1 MNSLYLF
8 SLSGLVAALVLL
20 YLFRARSTVAGV
32 GQLQG
37 PRSPS
42 WLVGNLHSF
51 FCVEN
56 VGDDDFNWLKTYG
69 PSMSIKGPFGR
80 DVLYTADPR
89 VASPVASPS
98 AQPDVFSLWQA
109 LQYILNTSGYR
120 FPKSPDFLFVV
131 EVVAGRGI
139 IWAEGEHH
147 ILQRKIMA
155 PGFSQGSIKGF
166 LPMFRETAE
175 RATEKWQ
182 DLVLQDMKT
191 SSVIDVHS
199 WLGRLSLDIIGK
211 SMDYEFHS
219 LSNDSDNEVLKV
231 YKKPTVGKYWTSV
244 FFSKFTTLLVVAP
257 TFITNLPI
265 INLPSKISRAKRLR
279 DYYKTVNRV
288 GQTIIDRQLKSLAA
302 GNEGGKDLMGVLVK
316 NNCAQREEI
325 RLGNAELLAQLSSLL
340 LAGHETVTSVV
351 SWILWELSKNPAL
364 QAQLREEII
373 NTRTRAIQKGQ
384 DGLTSVD
391 FDSMPYLLAVIKETL
406 RFHAPLPQTFRIAGG
421 NETIPFSTPLRTKD
435 GGLVN
440 EISVSKGQR
449 IVIGLAAYNRL
460 ETVWGPDA
468 NEWKPERFLDGKS
481 KIEKTG
487 LGVIANLSTFS
498 SGERNCIGWRFA
510 MLETQVIVSEL
521 IEHFNF
527 SPPPGNV
534 EMIRAPTLTMNP
546 MVKEAE
552 GPRIGLPLTGLTLKV
567 TQPSTIAGTLQYES
581 VTTCILAVM

>member
-139 IWAEGEHH
+139 IWAEAQNHGAR
-147 ILQRKIMA
+147 LLARLNQRLSTNVSRDSGTCA
-155 PGFSQGSIKGF
+155 PFYSAVYVSLTDRWEK
-166 LPMFRETAE
+166 
-175 RATEKWQ
+175 ATEKWQ

-219 LSNDSDNEVLKV
+219 LSNDSDNEVLKRRPSSQTFRLSTCLPRFLWLSANV
-231 YKKPTVGKYWTSV
+231 DDYHPKICTREARQETPG
-244 FFSKFTTLLVVAP
+244 LLQ
-257 TFITNLPI
+257 
-265 INLPSKISRAKRLR
+265 
-279 DYYKTVNRV
+279 TVNRV

-487 LGVIANLSTFS
+487 LGFDVQQWGKKLY
-498 SGERNCIGWRFA
+498 CWRFA

-552 GPRIGLPLTGLTLKV
+552 GPRIGLPLTVSPLK
-567 TQPSTIAGTLQYES
+567 
-581 VTTCILAVM
+581 

>member
-1 MNSLYLF
+1 
-8 SLSGLVAALVLL
+8 
-20 YLFRARSTVAGV
+20 
-32 GQLQG
+32 
-37 PRSPS
+37 
-42 WLVGNLHSF
+42 
-51 FCVEN
+51 EN

-89 VASPVASPS
+89 
-98 AQPDVFSLWQA
+98 A

-231 YKKPTVGKYWTSV
+231 YKSLLADLHHKPSDYQLAFQDFCGYLPTWMTTILRSAPGK
-244 FFSKFTTLLVVAP
+244 
-257 TFITNLPI
+257 
-265 INLPSKISRAKRLR
+265 RAKRLR

-546 MVKEAE
+546 M
-552 GPRIGLPLTGLTLKV
+552 
-567 TQPSTIAGTLQYES
+567 
-581 VTTCILAVM
+581 

>member
-1 MNSLYLF
+1 
-8 SLSGLVAALVLL
+8 
-20 YLFRARSTVAGV
+20 
-32 GQLQG
+32 
-37 PRSPS
+37 
-42 WLVGNLHSF
+42 
-51 FCVEN
+51 
-56 VGDDDFNWLKTYG
+56 
-69 PSMSIKGPFGR
+69 
-80 DVLYTADPR
+80 
-89 VASPVASPS
+89 
-98 AQPDVFSLWQA
+98 
-109 LQYILNTSGYR
+109 
-120 FPKSPDFLFVV
+120 
-131 EVVAGRGI
+131 
-139 IWAEGEHH
+139 
-147 ILQRKIMA
+147 
-155 PGFSQGSIKGF
+155 
-166 LPMFRETAE
+166 
-175 RATEKWQ
+175 
-182 DLVLQDMKT
+182 
-191 SSVIDVHS
+191 
-199 WLGRLSLDIIGK
+199 
-211 SMDYEFHS
+211 MDYEFHS

-231 YKKPTVGKYWTSV
+231 YKSLLADLHHKPSDYQLAFQDFCGYLPTWMTTILRSAPGK
-244 FFSKFTTLLVVAP
+244 
-257 TFITNLPI
+257 
-265 INLPSKISRAKRLR
+265 RAKRLR

-487 LGVIANLSTFS
+487 LGVIANL
-498 SGERNCIGWRFA
+498 WRFA

-552 GPRIGLPLTGLTLKV
+552 GPRIGLPLTVSPLK
-567 TQPSTIAGTLQYES
+567 
-581 VTTCILAVM
+581 

>member
-139 IWAEGEHH
+139 IWAEAQNHGAR
-147 ILQRKIMA
+147 LLARLNQRLSTNVSRDSATCA
-155 PGFSQGSIKGF
+155 PFYSAVYVSLTDRWEK
-166 LPMFRETAE
+166 
-175 RATEKWQ
+175 ATEKWQ

-211 SMDYEFHS
+211 SMDYKFHS

-231 YKKPTVGKYWTSV
+231 YKSLLADLHHKPSDYQLAFQDFCGYLPTWMTTILRSAPGK
-244 FFSKFTTLLVVAP
+244 
-257 TFITNLPI
+257 
-265 INLPSKISRAKRLR
+265 RAKRLR

-435 GGLVN
+435 
-440 EISVSKGQR
+440 
-449 IVIGLAAYNRL
+449 AAPYNRL

-487 LGVIANLSTFS
+487 LGVIANL
-498 SGERNCIGWRFA
+498 
-510 MLETQVIVSEL
+510 
-521 IEHFNF
+521 
-527 SPPPGNV
+527 
-534 EMIRAPTLTMNP
+534 
-546 MVKEAE
+546 
-552 GPRIGLPLTGLTLKV
+552 
-567 TQPSTIAGTLQYES
+567 
-581 VTTCILAVM
+581 